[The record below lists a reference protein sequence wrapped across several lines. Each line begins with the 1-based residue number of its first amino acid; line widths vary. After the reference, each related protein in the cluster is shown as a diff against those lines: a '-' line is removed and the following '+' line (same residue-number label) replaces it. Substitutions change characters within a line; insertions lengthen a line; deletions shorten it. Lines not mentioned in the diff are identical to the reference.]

1 LSPGRLPLRKPP
13 KPASPAPRPLA
24 VAPGID
30 PDLAEAL
37 ELACLDEMRGDT
49 FGPGLARR
57 LERAVGDELRRA
69 GLVPVAVKATS
80 DRTGTRLTVLLPGP
94 NQTVREVVLRVG

>member
-1 LSPGRLPLRKPP
+1 MRSGRLPLRKPG
-13 KPASPAPRPLA
+13 KPLVAEASRRPVGL
-24 VAPGID
+24 D

-49 FGPGLARR
+49 FGPGLAHR

-69 GLVPVAVKATS
+69 GIVPVAVQATS
-80 DRTGTRLTVLLPGP
+80 DRSGTRVTVLLPGP
-94 NQTVREVVLRVG
+94 NRTVTEVVLSVG